1 MNYTDKEKSLIE
13 AIIVIGVLFLFIVST
28 IYLGW
33 YFDFILLGAYLLFSI
48 KKKESEISY
57 LVAIRNVV
65 RTFTLLLI
73 PYLIATKLL
82 YPVEFFPRPIY
93 SFSFLALISLLSVNS
108 RLSLGKTEVKFDAL
122 KRFLSVRTN
131 AIQTFGLFFLNFFE
145 SLNHKSTLPGMTLA
159 VLSLIVAYVPLRNS
173 NKQIFA
179 LAYFFS
185 TVFLFL
191 SFL

>member
-1 MNYTDKEKSLIE
+1 MNYTNKKLSLIE
-13 AIIVIGVLFLFIVST
+13 ALIIIGVVFLFIVST

-33 YFDFILLGAYLLFSI
+33 YFDFILLGASLLFSI
-48 KKKESEISY
+48 KKKESQISY
-57 LVAIRNVV
+57 LVAIKNVV
-65 RTFTLLLI
+65 RTFSLLLI

-93 SFSFLALISLLSVNS
+93 SLSFLVLISLFSMSS

-122 KRFLSVRTN
+122 KRFLSIRTN

-145 SLNHKSTLPGMTLA
+145 SLNHKPTLPGMSLA
-159 VLSLIVAYVPLRNS
+159 VLSLIVAYVPLSNN

>member
-1 MNYTDKEKSLIE
+1 MNYTNKKLSLIE
-13 AIIVIGVLFLFIVST
+13 ALILIGGVFLFIVST

-33 YFDFILLGAYLLFSI
+33 YFDFILLGASLLLFI
-48 KKKESEISY
+48 KEKESQISY

-93 SFSFLALISLLSVNS
+93 SLSFLALISLFSMSS
-108 RLSLGKTEVKFDAL
+108 RLSLGKTEVKFDDL

-145 SLNHKSTLPGMTLA
+145 SLNHKSTLPGMSLA
-159 VLSLIVAYVPLRNS
+159 VLSLIVAYVPLSNN